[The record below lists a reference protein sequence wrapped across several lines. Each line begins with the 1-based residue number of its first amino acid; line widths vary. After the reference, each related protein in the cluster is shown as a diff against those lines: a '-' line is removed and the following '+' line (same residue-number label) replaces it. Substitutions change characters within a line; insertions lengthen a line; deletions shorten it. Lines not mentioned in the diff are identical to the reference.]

1 MNKKSTILI
10 LLALLIAPALLAAPA
25 AADEPLAART
35 FQFRYRDA
43 SQAAVVIKPLISASG
58 SVSIQ
63 PSTNTLVITDSPAV
77 LLEIAKAL
85 RAYDAPPQAFR
96 IEVKLVAASRAAAPA
111 PPVAEDLRE
120 IASKLSGVLRL
131 NRFEKLGEVS
141 ARANEGE
148 PVLTGLDTVYRAEFE
163 IGEFDPVSQTIRLE
177 QFRLTRLP
185 EGSGDVLQLLK
196 PTTINM
202 RLDQTHVIGASRL
215 PNSDR
220 ILMLVLVASR
230 GE

>member
-43 SQAAVVIKPLISASG
+43 SQAAVVIKPLVSASG

-96 IEVKLVAASRAAAPA
+96 IEVKLVAASRAAAA

-148 PVLTGLDTVYRAEFE
+148 PVLTGLDTLYRAEFE
-163 IGEFDPVSQTIRLE
+163 VGEFDPVSQTIRLE

>member
-1 MNKKSTILI
+1 MNKKST
-10 LLALLIAPALLAAPA
+10 LLMVLTLLIAPILFAAQS

-77 LLEIAKAL
+77 LQVVTRAIQ
-85 RAYDAPPQAFR
+85 AYDTPPQGFR
-96 IEVKLVAASRAAAPA
+96 VDVKLVAASRAANA

-141 ARANEGE
+141 AQANEGE
-148 PVLTGLDTVYRAEFE
+148 PVLTGLDTYYRAEFE
-163 IGEFDPVSQTIRLE
+163 VGEFDPVSQTIRLE
-177 QFRLTRLP
+177 QFRLNRLP
-185 EGSGDVLQLLK
+185 EGSGDVQQLLK
-196 PTTINM
+196 PTTINL

-220 ILMLVLVASR
+220 ILMLVLVAR
-230 GE
+230 RAE

>member
-10 LLALLIAPALLAAPA
+10 LLALLIAPALFAAPA

-96 IEVKLVAASRAAAPA
+96 IEVKLVAASRAAAA

-148 PVLTGLDTVYRAEFE
+148 PVLTGLDTHYRAEFE
-163 IGEFDPVSQTIRLE
+163 VGEFDPVSQTIRLE

-202 RLDQTHVIGASRL
+202 RLDQTHVIGTSRL